1 MSNDVFGYIYPSPI
15 GDDYKKLTDYIS
27 NLDIGVFRI
36 SKDELYNI
44 PLEMIPEDDVFAFL
58 IGDRPD
64 YRNATYL
71 IDYCEYDPDSST
83 IGFPSN
89 PKDRLNILLNVLV
102 DFFLIVNPDRMLVA
116 LTDSSQIER
125 IKKIRSSEIYDVI
138 GGDFEIYQEPPDT
151 LYEIVC

>member
-15 GDDYKKLTDYIS
+15 GDDYKKLTNYIS

-36 SKDELYNI
+36 SKEELYNI
-44 PLEMIPEDDVFAFL
+44 PLEMIPEGDIFAFL

-89 PKDRLNILLNVLV
+89 PKDRLNILLDVLS
-102 DFFLIVNPDRMLVA
+102 DILSIVNPEKMLVA
-116 LTDSSQIER
+116 ITDSSQIEI
-125 IKKIRSSEIYDVI
+125 IKTIKPSEIHEVI

-151 LYEIVC
+151 LYEIIC